1 MFTIAQKDHPIRGT
15 ATSILLEVQNPYGV
29 STRFDELADLHLLVS
44 EVLLAISAI
53 VGDSVTLLEAAGG
66 YSCRTTSSSEVF
78 TCSPPLY
85 LMKPSFLNL
94 FMKKFTRER
103 VVPTI
108 SASVC

>member
-66 YSCRTTSSSEVF
+66 YSCRTTSSRRSIHLQSTVVFDEAQLSELVHEEIH
-78 TCSPPLY
+78 SSAALR
-85 LMKPSFLNL
+85 PS
-94 FMKKFTRER
+94 R
-103 VVPTI
+103 
-108 SASVC
+108 